1 MPEQEVTL
9 PETGEVIP
17 VSMFEMSIS
26 RPPEVVLEEAKKA
39 AKALKDVISK
49 KEKPVIFNGEQY
61 LEFED
66 WQTVGKF
73 YGITVKV
80 LSTTPVDFGGVFGFE
95 ARAVAIH
102 VPTGREISA
111 ADAMCLNDEEKWS
124 SRPKYEWQYVRK
136 STGKAAPGEPAK
148 DDMVWE
154 KGGDGK
160 NRPKKE
166 RVLVGEDK
174 VPLFQLRSMAQT
186 RACAKA
192 YRNVL
197 AWVVVLAGY
206 RPTPAEEMIDKGQ
219 PDKSAAAPQE
229 TPEKKTNGDKKQ
241 AGVAPKDPAAPISEP
256 QKKMIFALLG
266 KSTLSEESLKEHLGV
281 DHIADI
287 KMGEV
292 NKALDFIRQYTAAA
306 DREPG
311 QEG

>member
-1 MPEQEVTL
+1 MEHEMTL

-26 RPPEVVLEEAKKA
+26 RPPEVVLEEAKRA
-39 AKALKDVISK
+39 AKALKDVISH

-80 LSTTPVDFGGVFGFE
+80 VSTTPVDFGGVFGFE

-136 STGKAAPGEPAK
+136 STGKAATGEPPK
-148 DDMVWE
+148 EEMIWE

-160 NRPKKE
+160 SRPKKE
-166 RVLVGEDK
+166 RVLIGEDK

-186 RACAKA
+186 RACAKV

-206 RPTPAEEMIDKGQ
+206 RPTPAEEMTGHEQPGQ
-219 PDKSAAAPQE
+219 KPAPQAE
-229 TPEKKTNGDKKQ
+229 NKPNADSKKPTE
-241 AGVAPKDPAAPISEP
+241 GVAPKDPEAPISVA
-256 QKKMIFALLG
+256 QRKLIFARIV
-266 KSTLSEESLKEHLGV
+266 KSSLNEETFKEHFGLE
-281 DHIADI
+281 HLADL
-287 KMGEV
+287 KMGQV
-292 NKALDFIRQYTAAA
+292 NKALDFILQYTAAA